1 MADVSDITPHLDR
14 LDGDLDKL
22 EDSLKPILTNLG
34 EVASKLPLL
43 DKAKLYVLA
52 TYSIE
57 TALFSVLRL
66 NGTDVKEHP
75 VFKELARVRQYYEKI
90 KKAEEP
96 PEKRTQGVNTQAAI
110 RFIKADLVSERERSG
125 LTTLVISKFQTG
137 QPSSLSPS
145 LLTRFQAGDDKEVDT
160 KLKEQLAKERAKA
173 AIQAR
178 LNKKRPA
185 EDSDASSAVTDLISA
200 ESSKA
205 AAAEGTAA
213 ESAAEEGEVNEPDRK
228 KAKKSRGDKKK
239 SKKDKRK

>member
-14 LDGDLDKL
+14 LDGDLDRL
-22 EDSLKPILTNLG
+22 EDSLRPILTNLG

-57 TALFSVLRL
+57 TALFSALRL

-96 PEKRTQGVNTQAAI
+96 PEQRTQSVNTQAAI
-110 RFIKADLVSERERSG
+110 RFIKADL
-125 LTTLVISKFQTG
+125 
-137 QPSSLSPS
+137 
-145 LLTRFQAGDDKEVDT
+145 AGDNKEVDT

-178 LNKKRPA
+178 MNKKRPA
-185 EDSDASSAVTDLISA
+185 EDSDASSAVADLISA

-205 AAAEGTAA
+205 AAAESSAA
-213 ESAAEEGEVNEPDRK
+213 NSAAEEGEVNEPDRK
-228 KAKKSRGDKKK
+228 KVRKGRGDRGNKDKK
-239 SKKDKRK
+239 SKKDKKK

>member
-22 EDSLKPILTNLG
+22 EDSLKPILSNLG
-34 EVASKLPLL
+34 EVASTLPLL

-57 TALFSVLRL
+57 TALFSALRL
-66 NGTDVKEHP
+66 NGTDAKEHA

-96 PEKRTQGVNTQAAI
+96 PEQRTQSVNTQAAI
-110 RFIKADLVSERERSG
+110 RFIKADL
-125 LTTLVISKFQTG
+125 
-137 QPSSLSPS
+137 
-145 LLTRFQAGDDKEVDT
+145 AGDNKDVDT

-178 LNKKRPA
+178 MNKKRPA
-185 EDSDASSAVTDLISA
+185 EDSDAASAVADLISA

-205 AAAEGTAA
+205 AGADSSAVN
-213 ESAAEEGEVNEPDRK
+213 SAAEDGEVNEPDRK
-228 KAKKSRGDKKK
+228 KSRKARGGKKNKK
-239 SKKDKRK
+239 SKRDTQ

>member
-57 TALFSVLRL
+57 TALFSALRL
-66 NGTDVKEHP
+66 NGTDAKEHP

-90 KKAEEP
+90 KKAETP
-96 PEKRTQGVNTQAAI
+96 PEQRTQSVNTQAAI
-110 RFIKADLVSERERSG
+110 RFIKADL
-125 LTTLVISKFQTG
+125 
-137 QPSSLSPS
+137 
-145 LLTRFQAGDDKEVDT
+145 AGDNKEVDT

-178 LNKKRPA
+178 MNKKRPA
-185 EDSDASSAVTDLISA
+185 EDSDAASAVTELISA

-205 AAAEGTAA
+205 AVAGSSAANSG
-213 ESAAEEGEVNEPDRK
+213 AEEGEVDEPDRK
-228 KAKKSRGDKKK
+228 KARKTKGGRN
-239 SKKDKRK
+239 KKDKRSNKNK